1 MRKSNLTA
9 GSAVFFIVCLL
20 LSPRPARAADVSTYS
35 FAGCAFPDTNQSVS
49 YTATFGEDHDY
60 ASSISTMSFTIYNPV
75 GISSVTVDNR
85 TGLMW
90 VTTPLTDAG
99 FKGTQTWVSALTSCT
114 VTLNGMAYAGYTDWR
129 LPNVRELMSIV
140 DYGAA
145 SVPRINTTAFP
156 GTVSDFYWTS
166 TTYVPNSTIAWHV
179 YFNAGYVGNSAKTN
193 SLYVRCVRGGP

>member
-1 MRKSNLTA
+1 MNVKFYLSSLI
-9 GSAVFFIVCLL
+9 VFSFMSVT
-20 LSPRPARAADVSTYS
+20 ARAADVSTYS

-60 ASSISTMSFTIYNPV
+60 ASSVSTMSFTIYNPV

-90 VTTPLTDAG
+90 VTAPGTDAG
-99 FKGTQTWVSALTSCT
+99 FAGAQTWESALTSCT

-145 SVPRINTTAFP
+145 AAPRINTTAFP
-156 GTVSDFYWTS
+156 NTVSDYYWTS
-166 TTYVPNSTIAWHV
+166 TTYVVNTTLAWIGT
-179 YFNAGYVGNSAKTN
+179 FNLGNVGVFSKTN
-193 SLYVRCVRGGP
+193 SRYVRCVRGGP